1 MDQAHKTGR
10 IHEAIIVGQLDFWI
24 FPSRVSLR
32 PEIQKS
38 KNPTQS
44 KTMYTYTTVGHYTGM
59 TVHMCVRYDNMT
71 KQHQPRQKEAIGNCH
86 NSVWQFH
93 K

>member
-1 MDQAHKTGR
+1 MSNYEQSDYWTFGFSTL
-10 IHEAIIVGQLDFWI
+10 IIEEVPG
-24 FPSRVSLR
+24 
-32 PEIQKS
+32 IQKS

-44 KTMYTYTTVGHYTGM
+44 KTIYTCTTVGHYTGM

-71 KQHQPRQKEAIGNCH
+71 KQHQPREKEAIGNCH
-86 NSVWQFH
+86 KLSRQFH